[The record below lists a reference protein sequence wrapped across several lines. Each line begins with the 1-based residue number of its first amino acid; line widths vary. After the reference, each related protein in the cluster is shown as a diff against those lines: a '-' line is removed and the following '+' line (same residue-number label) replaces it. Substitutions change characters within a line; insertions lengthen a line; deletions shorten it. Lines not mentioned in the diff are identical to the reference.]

1 MRPRFSF
8 DDVVLDLGAFRLT
21 RGGREVHLEP
31 KVLELLGYLVQH
43 RGRLVEKAEL
53 QAAVWSDA
61 AVSESAL
68 TRAVAQLRK
77 ALDDDAREA
86 RYVETVPTRGY
97 RFRSDVRVQEAQ
109 AGRVGTSSQDDDPP
123 SESRTAR
130 RPLAGRRLA
139 AAALALVLAL
149 GGLYATRAE
158 RSRAAVRPAMRE
170 LHRTLVSTSR
180 GFNGYPSFSPD
191 GGTLAF
197 SSDRSGRLELYVRLL
212 APGARETPVTSDG
225 QDNVQPAWSPDGRYI
240 AYHSMRRGGLW
251 LVPALGGTPRQLT
264 TFGSAPAWSPDGRR
278 IAFSSLGL
286 ASLDGMTQPTATL
299 FVLDVARSAADPR
312 PLTTAGAPPSG
323 HGPPAFSPDGSRV
336 YFAADGVWVVDSI
349 GASAP
354 RQVVRG
360 SAMEVAPSPDGR
372 FLLWTGWERG
382 NWHVWSAALDHAG
395 EKVGEAS
402 ELLNTGDMAARHLSM
417 ARDGRLACTL
427 ASIVSELALVPLS
440 RDGGPAAAP
449 VEPWPGNTGRKVQL
463 HFAPDGRTLAFA
475 RVQPGQRLEVFG
487 LDLETKAV
495 RPLPS
500 EAELGQI
507 GGWFPQGD
515 ALLVTSRGGPSK
527 ALLRAPLS
535 GGRWERLA
543 NADGMAWARLLPSG
557 REVVFQSTVGGI
569 LNVHRSRLDGRD
581 ERALSDDAEG
591 VGWPVPS
598 PDGRALAVEMFRG
611 NDTQLGLLPAD
622 GGVARALTRLPG
634 QHWVHDWSRD
644 GRRALFAARRDGLW
658 NVYWMDVET
667 GEERRLTDHGRV
679 REAVRTPAW
688 SPAGDRVA
696 YERIE
701 TTGAVWLVE
710 LRGAAPPESLA
721 ARQD

>member
-1 MRPRFSF
+1 MRPRFCF
-8 DDVVLDLGAFRLT
+8 DDVVLDLAAFRLT
-21 RGGREVHLEP
+21 RAGRDVHLEP

-53 QAAVWSDA
+53 LAVVWSDA

-97 RFRSDVRVQEAQ
+97 RFRPEVRVQEAHVPR
-109 AGRVGTSSQDDDPP
+109 ASGPDDGPP
-123 SESRTAR
+123 SDAR
-130 RPLAGRRLA
+130 AARSSLPGRRLA
-139 AAALALVLAL
+139 AAGLALVLAL
-149 GGLYATRAE
+149 GALSVTRAG
-158 RSRAAVRPAMRE
+158 RSRAAERPAMRE

-197 SSDRSGRLELYVRLL
+197 SSDRSGRLELYVRPL

-251 LVPALGGTPRQLT
+251 LVPALGGTPRQLA

-278 IAFSSLGL
+278 IAFSSLGR

-299 FVLDVARSAADPR
+299 FVLDVARPAADPR
-312 PLTTAGAPPSG
+312 PLTTAGAPSSG
-323 HGPPAFSPDGSRV
+323 HGPPAFSPDGSLV
-336 YFAADGVWVVDSI
+336 YFAADGVWAVDST

-360 SAMEVAPSPDGR
+360 SAMEIAPSPDGR

-382 NWHVWSAALDHAG
+382 NWHVWSAALRRAG
-395 EKVGEAS
+395 EPAGEPS
-402 ELLNTGDMAARHLSM
+402 ELLNTGDMAARHLAMS
-417 ARDGRLACTL
+417 RDGRLACTL

-449 VEPWPGNTGRKVQL
+449 IEPWPGNTGRKVQL

-475 RVQPGQRLEVFG
+475 RVQPGQPLELFG
-487 LDLETKAV
+487 LDLETKAT
-495 RPLPS
+495 RPLPA

-515 ALLVTSRGGPSK
+515 ALLVTSRGGSEK

-543 NADGMAWARLLPSG
+543 KADGMGWARLLPTG
-557 REVVFQSTVGGI
+557 REVVFQSTAAGI
-569 LNVHRSRLDGRD
+569 LNVHRSRLDGGG

-598 PDGRALAVEMFRG
+598 PDGRTLAVEMFRG

-644 GRRALFAARRDGLW
+644 GRRALYAARRDGLW

-688 SPAGDRVA
+688 APSGDRVA
-696 YERIE
+696 YERLE

-710 LRGAAPPESLA
+710 LRGSSPSEPLAA

>member
-1 MRPRFSF
+1 MRSRFCF
-8 DDVVLDLGAFRLT
+8 DDVVLDLEAFRLT
-21 RGGREVHLEP
+21 RGGLEVHLEP

-53 QAAVWSDA
+53 QGAVWSDT

-97 RFRSDVRVQEAQ
+97 RFRPDVRVQEAQ
-109 AGRVGTSSQDDDPP
+109 TRPDLPADGGTPGD
-123 SESRTAR
+123 SRSAR
-130 RPLAGRRLA
+130 RQALLAQLA
-139 AAALALVLAL
+139 AASLALAVAL
-149 GGLYATRAE
+149 GGLYAYRAG
-158 RSRAAVRPAMRE
+158 RSRAAVFPSVRE
-170 LHRTLVSTSR
+170 HHRTLVSTSR
-180 GFNGYPSFSPD
+180 GFNGYPAFSPD

-197 SSDRSGRLELYVRLL
+197 SSDRSGRLELYVRPL

-225 QDNVQPAWSPDGRYI
+225 NDNVQPAWSPDGRYI

-264 TFGSAPAWSPDGRR
+264 AFGSAPAWSPDGRR
-278 IAFSSLGL
+278 VAFSSLGL

-299 FVLDVARSAADPR
+299 FVLDVATAAAEPR
-312 PLTTAGAPPSG
+312 PLTTAGEPPFG
-323 HGPPAFSPDGSRV
+323 HGPPAFSPDGSQV
-336 YFAADGVWVVDSI
+336 YFAADGVWAVDSK

-360 SAMEVAPSPDGR
+360 SALEVVPSPDGR

-382 NWHVWSAALDHAG
+382 NWHVWSALLGRPG
-395 EKVGEAS
+395 EPAGEAS
-402 ELLNTGDMAARHLSM
+402 ELLNTGDLAARHLALSK
-417 ARDGRLACTL
+417 DGRLACSLTAL
-427 ASIVSELALVPLS
+427 VSELALVSLS

-475 RVQPGQRLEVFG
+475 RVQPGQALEVFG
-487 LDLETKAV
+487 LDIGTHSA
-495 RPLPS
+495 RPLLS
-500 EAELGQI
+500 DAQLGQL

-515 ALLVTSRGGPSK
+515 ALLVTSRGQAEKS
-527 ALLRAPLS
+527 LLRAPLS
-535 GGRWERLA
+535 GGRSERLA
-543 NADGMAWARLLPSG
+543 SASGMSWARLLPPG
-557 REVVFQSTVGGI
+557 REVVFQSTTGGI
-569 LNVHRSRLDGRD
+569 LNIQRARLDGGGA
-581 ERALSDDAEG
+581 RALTDDPEG

-598 PDGRALAVEMFRG
+598 PDGRTLAVEMFRG
-611 NDTQLGLLPAD
+611 NDTQLGLLPAE

-644 GRRALFAARRDGLW
+644 GRRALYAARRDGLW

-679 REAVRTPAW
+679 RDAVRTPAW
-688 SPAGDRVA
+688 SPSGDRVA

-701 TTGAVWLVE
+701 TTGAVWLIE
-710 LRGAAPPESLA
+710 LRGPAAAGMLA
-721 ARQD
+721 LARQD

>member
-1 MRPRFSF
+1 MRPRFTF
-8 DDVVLDLGAFRLT
+8 DDVVLDLDAFRLT

-53 QAAVWSDA
+53 QGAVWSET

-77 ALDDDAREA
+77 ALEDDAREA

-97 RFRSDVRVQEAQ
+97 RFRPEVRVLEAS
-109 AGRVGTSSQDDDPP
+109 GRSDASSAVGGGSG
-123 SESRTAR
+123 SRSPR
-130 RPLAGRRLA
+130 RQGRLSRLA
-139 AAALALVLAL
+139 AAGFGLALALGV
-149 GGLYATRAE
+149 LYATRVE
-158 RSRAAVRPAMRE
+158 RSRAAARPSMRE

-180 GFNGYPSFSPD
+180 GFNGYPAFSPD

-197 SSDRSGRLELYVRLL
+197 ASDRSGRLELYVRPL
-212 APGARETPVTSDG
+212 APGARETPVTSDA

-251 LVPALGGTPRQLT
+251 LVPALGGAPRQLT

-299 FVLDVARSAADPR
+299 FVIDVAAPAAEPR
-312 PLTTAGAPPSG
+312 PLTAAGAPPYG
-323 HGPPAFSPDGSRV
+323 HGPPAFSPDGRLV
-336 YFAADGVWVVDSI
+336 YFAADGVWAVEST
-349 GASAP
+349 GASLP

-360 SAMEVAPSPDGR
+360 SALEVAPSPDGG

-382 NWHVWSAALDHAG
+382 NWHVWSAPLAG
-395 EKVGEAS
+395 PFQPAAEAS
-402 ELLNTGDMAARHLSM
+402 ELLNTGDMAARHLAMSK
-417 ARDGRLACTL
+417 DGRLACTL
-427 ASIVSELALVPLS
+427 ASLVSELVLVPLG
-440 RDGGPAAAP
+440 RDFGPAAAP
-449 VEPWPGNTGRKVQL
+449 VEPWPGNTGRKLQL

-475 RVQPGQRLEVFG
+475 RVQPGQPLEVFG
-487 LDLETKAV
+487 LDLATNAA
-495 RPLPS
+495 RPLMS
-500 EAELGQI
+500 DAEPGQLG
-507 GGWFPQGD
+507 GFFPQGD
-515 ALLVTSRGGPSK
+515 ALLVASRGAHK
-527 ALLRAPLS
+527 ALVRAPLD
-535 GGRWERLA
+535 GGRRERLA
-543 NADGMAWARLLPSG
+543 NAEGIGWARLLPSG
-557 REVVFQSTVGGI
+557 REIVFQSTAGGI
-569 LNVHRSRLDGRD
+569 LNVRRSRLDGGDARS
-581 ERALSDDAEG
+581 LTDDPEG

-598 PDGRALAVEMFRG
+598 PDGRTLAVEMFRG

-644 GRRALFAARRDGLW
+644 GRRALYAGRRDGLW

-679 REAVRTPAW
+679 RDAVRTPAW
-688 SPAGDRVA
+688 SPSGDRVA
-696 YERIE
+696 YERLE

-710 LRGAAPPESLA
+710 LRGSAPSAAPAA